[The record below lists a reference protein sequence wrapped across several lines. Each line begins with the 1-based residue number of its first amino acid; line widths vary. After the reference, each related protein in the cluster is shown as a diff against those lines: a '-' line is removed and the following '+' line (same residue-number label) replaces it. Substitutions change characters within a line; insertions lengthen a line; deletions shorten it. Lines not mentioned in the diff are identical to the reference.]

1 MCVTLSLSHS
11 ITLLLPYSLTPVLP
25 YSRTP
30 VLCASLPLFLIL
42 DSVFLNVKFAHKWD
56 TPATLGVE
64 QDNMTVTSRGLLFQ
78 GTSLT
83 QSKRFRLDLKFKKD
97 ILPDNSTWYAVCA
110 MSYSSEMVDLF
121 LF

>member
-1 MCVTLSLSHS
+1 MLPPSLLTVNHTTPTNIYVCYTLTH
-11 ITLLLPYSLTPVLP
+11 THTHTPLLYIPPY
-25 YSRTP
+25 
-30 VLCASLPLFLIL
+30 SLPLFLIL

-56 TPATLGVE
+56 TPATLGVK

-97 ILPDNSTWYAVCA
+97 ILPDNSTWYAVC
-110 MSYSSEMVDLF
+110 YVLLE
-121 LF
+121 

>member
-1 MCVTLSLSHS
+1 MCVLRSHS
-11 ITLLLPYSLTPVLP
+11 HTALLS

-30 VLCASLPLFLIL
+30 VL

-121 LF
+121 YFKEVGHSPILFPPDR